1 MTTTLRHVS
10 DALTLDLSGVPIRL
24 TPLEFEQVCQGNPDC
39 RLELTRTGELI
50 AMPPT
55 GWITSAR
62 NSDLTTQVSN
72 WNRETQ
78 LGVVFDSSGGFI
90 LPNGAIYSPDVSWVE
105 KSRLEGVTTTG
116 FLPLAPD
123 FVIELRSAS
132 DSLPQLQNKMLEY
145 IENGVR
151 LGFLINPQAKQ
162 IGVYRLGQP
171 VEWLEAI
178 AHVSGEEVL
187 PGLTLDLKT
196 FW

>member
-62 NSDLTTQVSN
+62 NSDLTTQVSI

-145 IENGVR
+145 LENGVR
-151 LGFLINPQAKQ
+151 LGFLINP
-162 IGVYRLGQP
+162 
-171 VEWLEAI
+171 
-178 AHVSGEEVL
+178 
-187 PGLTLDLKT
+187 
-196 FW
+196 

>member
-1 MTTTLRHVS
+1 MTITLRHSS
-10 DALTLDLSGVPIRL
+10 DALNLDLSGIPIRL
-24 TPLEFEQVCQGNPDC
+24 TPLEFEQVCRVNPEY
-39 RLELTRTGELI
+39 RLELTSTGELI

-78 LGVVFDSSGGFI
+78 RGIVFDSSGGFI
-90 LPNGAIYSPDVSWVE
+90 LRNGAIYSPDVSWIE

-132 DSLPQLQNKMLEY
+132 DSLTQLQNKMLEY
-145 IENGVR
+145 LENGVR
-151 LGFLINPQAKQ
+151 LGFLINPQVKQ
-162 IGVYRLGQP
+162 VGIYRSGQP
-171 VEWLEAI
+171 AEWLESVL
-178 AHVSGEEVL
+178 HLSGEGVL
-187 PGLTLDLKT
+187 PGLKLDLT
-196 FW
+196 TIW

>member
-39 RLELTRTGELI
+39 RLELTSTGELI

-72 WNRETQ
+72 WNQKTQ

-123 FVIELRSAS
+123 FVIELRSAT

-145 IENGVR
+145 LENGVR

-162 IGVYRLGQP
+162 VGIYKLGQP
-171 VEWLEAI
+171 VEWLEAV
-178 AHVSGEEVL
+178 AHLSGEEVL
-187 PGLTLDLKT
+187 PGLRLDLKA

>member
-1 MTTTLRHVS
+1 MTATLRHTS
-10 DALTLDLSGVPIRL
+10 DALTLDLSGIPIRL
-24 TPLEFEQVCQGNPDC
+24 TPLEFEQVCQVNPDC
-39 RLELTRTGELI
+39 RLELTSTGELI

-78 LGVVFDSSGGFI
+78 RGVVFDSSGGFI
-90 LPNGAIYSPDVSWVE
+90 LSNGAIYSPDVSWVE
-105 KSRLEGVTTTG
+105 KSRLEGVPTTG

-145 IENGVR
+145 LENRVR

-162 IGVYRLGQP
+162 VGIYRVGQSA
-171 VEWLEAI
+171 EWLESVL
-178 AHVSGEEVL
+178 HLSGEEVL
-187 PGLTLDLKT
+187 PGLTLDLT
-196 FW
+196 TIW